1 MTEFPAGKF
10 DIAVIGAGHA
20 GIEAALAAARLGLE
34 TIVFT
39 INLDAVGN
47 MPCNP
52 AIGGTGKGHLV
63 RELDALG
70 GEMAKAADECCI
82 QYRLLNKGKG
92 PAVWSLRAQADR
104 RRYQERMKHTLER
117 EPHLTVR
124 QGEAVE
130 IRTENGAVSAVV
142 LSTGAMFAVKA
153 VILATGTYLSG
164 RTIVGECVEES
175 GPDGLH
181 AAARLTDSLRQLGL
195 PLRRF
200 KTGTPPRVNA
210 RTVDYED
217 MELQPGDKLPVPFS
231 YSTKSAPENKA
242 VCYLTWTTE
251 ETRRIVRENLD
262 RAPMYS
268 GLIEGVGPRY
278 CPSFETKI
286 VRFPDKLRHQL
297 FVEPMGLQTEEV
309 YIQGFSS
316 SMPEEVQVQ
325 MLHSVPGLRRAVM
338 TRPAYAIEYDCIDPL
353 ALKPTLEVKS
363 VPGLYG
369 AGQFNGSSGY
379 EEAAVQG
386 FMAGVN
392 AARKIRGQED
402 FILSRSESYTGT
414 LIDDLVTKG
423 TNEPYRIMTS
433 RSEYRLLLRQDN
445 ADHRLTRRGYEI
457 GLISKERLE
466 AVEEKYAAVEREIKR
481 LTHTGASPS
490 PALSAFLAEKGTT
503 DIPGGCPLIALLRR
517 PQLHYAELAPFDPGR
532 PALPPEVAEQVE
544 ISAKYEGYIQRQQKQ
559 VEDFRKMESRKLPAG
574 LDYSTIQGLRL
585 EAREKLDAVR
595 PMDLGQASRISGVSP
610 ADMTALMIYLERET
624 YHRPPAEIPEGEPL
638 PSASQ
643 ERTPLP

>member
-1 MTEFPAGKF
+1 MTEFHAGQF

-34 TIVFT
+34 TVVFT

-104 RRYQERMKHTLER
+104 RKYQERMKHTLER
-117 EPHLTVR
+117 QEHLTVR
-124 QGEAVE
+124 QGEVVALRAE
-130 IRTENGAVSAVV
+130 GGAVRQVV
-142 LSTGAMFAVKA
+142 LSTGAVFDVRA

-164 RTIVGECVEES
+164 RTIIGECVEES
-175 GPDGLH
+175 GPDGMH
-181 AAARLTDSLRQLGL
+181 AAARLTESLLALGL

-210 RTVDYED
+210 RTVDFDE
-217 MELQPGDKLPVPFS
+217 MELQPGDTLPVPFS
-231 YSTKSAPENKA
+231 YSTKTPPENSA
-242 VCYLTWTTE
+242 VCWLTWTTE
-251 ETRRIVRENLD
+251 ETKRIVQENLD

-297 FVEPMGLQTEEV
+297 FVEPMGLNTEEL

-316 SMPEEVQVQ
+316 SMPEEVQLR

-353 ALKPTLEVKS
+353 ALRATLECKAVS
-363 VPGLYG
+363 GLYG

-386 FMAGVN
+386 FVAGVN
-392 AARKIRGQED
+392 AARKLKGESD
-402 FILSRSESYTGT
+402 FILSRSESYIGT

-445 ADHRLTRRGYEI
+445 ADQRLTKRGYEI
-457 GLISKERLE
+457 GLVSEERLR
-466 AVEEKYAAVEREIKR
+466 AVEEKYAAVEREIRR
-481 LTHTGASPS
+481 LTHTGAAPS
-490 PALSAFLAEKGTT
+490 PALSAFLAEKGTADVT
-503 DIPGGCPLIALLRR
+503 DGCSLIALLRR
-517 PQLHYAELAPFDPGR
+517 PQLHYDELASFDPTR
-532 PALPPEVAEQVE
+532 PDLPADVGEQVE
-544 ISAKYEGYIQRQQKQ
+544 ISVKYEGYIQRQQKQ
-559 VEDFRKMESRKLPAG
+559 VEDFRKMERHKLPAD
-574 LDYSTIQGLRL
+574 LDYSGIQGLRL
-585 EAREKLDAVR
+585 EAREKLAAIR
-595 PMDLGQASRISGVSP
+595 PLDLGQASRISGVSP
-610 ADMTALMIYLERET
+610 ADVAALMIWLER
-624 YHRPPAEIPEGEPL
+624 R
-638 PSASQ
+638 
-643 ERTPLP
+643 

>member
-1 MTEFPAGKF
+1 METFNAGQF

-20 GIEAALAAARLGLE
+20 GIEAALAAARLGME
-34 TIVFT
+34 AIVFT

-70 GEMAKAADECCI
+70 GEMAKAADACCI

-104 RRYQERMKHTLER
+104 RKYQAYMKYALER
-117 EPHLTVR
+117 QEHLTVR
-124 QGEAVE
+124 QGEVVE
-130 IRTENGAVSAVV
+130 IRTEDGAVSAVV
-142 LSTGAMFAVKA
+142 LSTGAVFSVRA

-164 RTIVGECVEES
+164 RTIVGECVEDS
-175 GPDGLH
+175 GPDGMH
-181 AAARLTDSLRQLGL
+181 AALRLTDSLHHLGL

-210 RTVDYED
+210 RSVDFD
-217 MELQPGDKLPVPFS
+217 VMELQEGDRLPVPFS
-231 YSTKSAPENKA
+231 YSTRETPENKA

-251 ETRRIVRENLD
+251 ETKRIVLENLD

-268 GLIEGVGPRY
+268 GVIEGVGPRY
-278 CPSFETKI
+278 CPSFETKV

-297 FVEPMGLQTEEV
+297 FVEPMGLETEEV

-316 SMPEEVQVQ
+316 SMPEEVQIR
-325 MLHSVPGLRRAVM
+325 MLHSVPGLTHAVM

-353 ALKPTLEVKS
+353 ALSPTLEVKA

-386 FMAGVN
+386 FVAGVN
-392 AARKIRGQED
+392 AVRKLRGQEP
-402 FILSRSESYTGT
+402 FILSRSESYIGT

-445 ADHRLTRRGYEI
+445 ADLRLTRRGYEI
-457 GLISKERLE
+457 GLVGEERLRE
-466 AVEEKYAAVEREIKR
+466 VEEKYAAVDREIAR

-490 PALSAFLAEKGTT
+490 PALSTFLAEKGTADVT
-503 DIPGGCPLIALLRR
+503 DGCPLIALLRR
-517 PQLHYAELAPFDPGR
+517 PQIHYADLSPFDPQR
-532 PALPPEVAEQVE
+532 PALSGDIAEQVE
-544 ISAKYEGYIQRQQKQ
+544 ISVKYAGYIQRQQKQ
-559 VEDFRKMESRKLPAG
+559 VEDFRKMEARRLPPD
-574 LDYSTIQGLRL
+574 LDYHAIQGLRL
-585 EAREKLDAVR
+585 EAREKLSAVR
-595 PMDLGQASRISGVSP
+595 PADLGQASRISGVSP
-610 ADMTALMIYLERET
+610 ADLTALMIYLER
-624 YHRPPAEIPEGEPL
+624 
-638 PSASQ
+638 
-643 ERTPLP
+643 